1 MSTFDNVWAS
11 TNPEAMGDNN
21 PPPPPGM
28 YNAVISEGKWFSSNA
43 GELTMVVGYRKDDGY
58 TWSDVRTLT
67 QNGQPKEGA
76 IKAAK
81 ILLRQLGIPEQTPP
95 GAMPTALKNLVG
107 RAFIVET
114 VASKQV
120 KQDGSP
126 YINTNVSGPGTPPQ
140 AAAPVSPAQAPEPQF
155 QMAPAAPTPQPN
167 PQFAQPQVQQPA
179 PQAQGFPVAPPIDG
193 SVLPQQPAPG
203 AQFGDDVP
211 WT

>member
-1 MSTFDNVWAS
+1 MTTFDNVWAS

-28 YNAVISEGKWFSSNA
+28 YNAVISEAKWFSSNA

-81 ILLRQLGIPEQTPP
+81 ILLRQLGVPEQTPA

-107 RAFIVET
+107 RAFIVEV
-114 VASKQV
+114 VASKQT
-120 KQDGSP
+120 KQDGTP
-126 YINTNVSGPGTPPQ
+126 YLNTNVSGPGTPPQ
-140 AAAPVSPAQAPEPQF
+140 VAAPVQQVDP
-155 QMAPAAPTPQPN
+155 MANQ
-167 PQFAQPQVQQPA
+167 QFAQPGAAPA
-179 PQAQGFPVAPPIDG
+179 PQPQQGFPVAPPLDG
-193 SVLPQQPAPG
+193 GPTVLPQQPAAPAPG
-203 AQFGDDVP
+203 AQFGDNVP